1 MPPDPGSMQSSPD
14 SILASLQPS
23 GQESTK
29 ESSLQSIGSEGE
41 GSEGEIDNSLF
52 LNFGGKSEYETCRE
66 GRGGGV
72 QCESECTQGDRGMF
86 LTNDNSY
93 SGCSSLLG

>member
-52 LNFGGKSEYETCRE
+52 VNFGGKSGYEK
-66 GRGGGV
+66 GGG
-72 QCESECTQGDRGMF
+72 
-86 LTNDNSY
+86 
-93 SGCSSLLG
+93 GCSVEVNAPEGIEE